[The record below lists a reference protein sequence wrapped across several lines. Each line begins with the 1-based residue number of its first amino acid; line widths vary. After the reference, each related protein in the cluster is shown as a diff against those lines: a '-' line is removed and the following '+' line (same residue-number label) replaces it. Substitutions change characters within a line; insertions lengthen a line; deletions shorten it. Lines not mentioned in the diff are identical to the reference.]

1 MHKPSLSAHLHAQFG
16 AVSSLV
22 PLLAQGHPM
31 PQREVSSITAHQG
44 PSEEWPIQT
53 QALA

>member
-1 MHKPSLSAHLHAQFG
+1 MHKPSLSAQLQVQFR

-22 PLLAQGHPM
+22 QLLAQGQPM
-31 PQREVSSITAHQG
+31 PQREVSSITVHQG

-53 QALA
+53 QAPA